1 MKTSEN
7 LQQCPAGGF
16 FVFGRRTAAFPER
29 IAKPNRQSESI
40 ARRHRPQSGWL
51 SRFFD
56 PANRVAPAATH
67 ARNGRQATVP

>member
-1 MKTSEN
+1 MP
-7 LQQCPAGGF
+7 CWRF
-16 FVFGRRTAAFPER
+16 FRFWTTNSRVPRR